1 MGNEPLS
8 SGDQGKIIVFAILMA
23 PLALIIVG
31 IIPAIILASGI
42 FLMKKSQDFSH
53 IKTSSNLFII
63 YFALP
68 LFGCLLAAAYVA
80 TKIQDTPDVYVSAA
94 SSVVSMTQSDGYSA
108 NAVDEIA
115 SDLRQLTPNML
126 RRKYGDVAASAMMGE
141 VQRQSSEAQYA
152 SWERIK
158 AKESLYSFLAI
169 SIACAVYLLFFR
181 LLFFNPLAKHSHWIE
196 RNPIFSS
203 KAAVRADSKS
213 ERQLDIIKGEKLK
226 HYSVADEL
234 TKWAKLKEDGHISQE
249 EFNEARS
256 KLLKRG

>member
-31 IIPAIILASGI
+31 VIPAIILASGI
-42 FLMKKSQDFSH
+42 FLMKKNQDFSH
-53 IKTSSNLFII
+53 IKTSSKLFNI
-63 YFALP
+63 YFSLP
-68 LFGCLLAAAYVA
+68 LIGCLLAAAYFA
-80 TKIQDTPDVYVSAA
+80 TKIQDTQDAYASAA
-94 SSVVSMTQSDGYSA
+94 RLVVSMTQPDGSSA
-108 NAVDEIA
+108 HAVDEIT
-115 SDLRQLTPNML
+115 SDLRHMTPNML
-126 RRKYGDVAASAMMGE
+126 RQKYGDATASVMMGE
-141 VQRQSSEAQYA
+141 AQRQFSEAQYGN
-152 SWERIK
+152 WER
-158 AKESLYSFLAI
+158 AKSMESLYSFLAI

-181 LLFFNPLAKHSHWIE
+181 LLFFNPLAKHSQWIE

-203 KAAVRADSKS
+203 KTAMRADSKS
-213 ERQLDIIKGEKLK
+213 ERQIDIIKGEKLK

-256 KLLKRG
+256 KLLKRD